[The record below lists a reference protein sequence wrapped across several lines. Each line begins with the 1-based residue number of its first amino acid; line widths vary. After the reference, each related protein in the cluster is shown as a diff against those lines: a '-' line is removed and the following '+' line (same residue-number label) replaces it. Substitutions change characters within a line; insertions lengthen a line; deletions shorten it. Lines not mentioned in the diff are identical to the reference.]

1 MATHLAGQASRQRI
15 FDQCLITT
23 WRQDGSLM
31 FFMCKGFTT
40 LVENPLAKGLSS
52 KVGGRVVINLRP
64 MAGGLLTPWPPT
76 WLGRPFAREFGDGME
91 WHARHS
97 IALAC
102 KILWSPSCGSAQT
115 MGPYTGSSPC
125 RLPMWIC
132 TWSMPR
138 LLTGRPR
145 IADENN
151 WQSEWEGADSFL
163 EQLIGPL
170 NGMGA
175 TLVILALV
183 IIVLVIVILLLL
195 LLLLLLPV
203 LILLMLHTS
212 VAPPCLQQFS
222 GAVI

>member
-1 MATHLAGQASRQRI
+1 MVDARSGDELDDPSQPGDKMVFNGFT
-15 FDQCLITT
+15 CN
-23 WRQDGSLM
+23 
-31 FFMCKGFTT
+31 GFTT
-40 LVENPLAKGLSS
+40 LVEHPLAMGLSN

-64 MAGGLLTPWPPT
+64 MAGSLLTPWPPT

-102 KILWSPSCGSAQT
+102 KILWSPSCGSAET
-115 MGPYTGSSPC
+115 VGPYTGSSPC
-125 RLPMWIC
+125 CLPMWIC

-151 WQSEWEGADSFL
+151 WHPEWEGADSFL
-163 EQLIGPL
+163 EQLFGPL
-170 NGMGA
+170 SGMGA

-183 IIVLVIVILLLL
+183 IIVLVIIILALIVLIILVLMILVIVIILVAVIILLELIIIIIVIL
-195 LLLLLLPV
+195 
-203 LILLMLHTS
+203 I
-212 VAPPCLQQFS
+212 
-222 GAVI
+222 IE